1 MRKTEKKGLSNAAVG
16 LIVAIVIVIASYGA
30 FTKNVPWGGGT
41 EYDVVFNSA
50 QNLRV
55 NSPVRIAGVEVGKV
69 TKVTP
74 LPAGT
79 DPETTAQTSEGSE
92 AAGEAPLD
100 AGAVV
105 TLEIDDAGL
114 PLKEDATFKLRP
126 RLFLEGNLFV
136 EVRPGS
142 PAAPVADPEVA
153 FSPAQTSNTVQL
165 DQILTGSFQ
174 ADARQDLQVFL
185 DQFGKALIEGGG
197 AESFRTLYKSSAGS
211 FRYTSQVNEALLGE
225 NPHDLSGLITNL
237 DKVLEG
243 LGRDELAL
251 QDTITNLSTVG
262 GSFAA
267 QDEALEQAIVE
278 LPQTIEAGNT
288 AFASLNEAF
297 PPLRAFAREILPGV
311 RSTPS
316 MLDAATPLL
325 GQIRQLSRPQEL
337 RGLVSDLRPTV
348 PNLALLSRRT
358 VPFLEENR
366 ALASCFNQVII
377 PWSMDEVDGG
387 AAYNNIN
394 PVTGQVYEETGY
406 SLAGIAGESRPG
418 DANGQTIRVLAGGG
432 ANTVAIE
439 DPVTGEVSAGVTP
452 FPIEGSMPPVE
463 SSQKTPFRPDAPCEN
478 QETPDLRAVTGG
490 LGPAPASTPTDP
502 AATPTEGEAAEISE
516 DSTSIITQLAEAAE
530 LRADGERA
538 EARPI
543 QREALRDLDDF
554 YDGYGG

>member
-1 MRKTEKKGLSNAAVG
+1 MRTTEKKGLSNAAVG
-16 LIVAIVIVIASYGA
+16 LIVAIVIAIASYAA

-79 DPETTAQTSEGSE
+79 DPETAQSSESSE
-92 AAGEAPLD
+92 AAGEAPMNG
-100 AGAVV
+100 GAVV
-105 TLEIDDAGL
+105 TLEIQDAGL

-142 PAAPVADPEVA
+142 PGAPVADPEQA

-185 DQFGKALIEGGG
+185 DQFGEALIEGGG

-237 DKVLEG
+237 DKVING
-243 LGRDELAL
+243 LGRDEVAL
-251 QDTITNLSTVG
+251 QDTITNLSTVS

-267 QDEALEQAIVE
+267 QDEALEAAIAQ
-278 LPQTIEAGNT
+278 LPETIEAGNL
-288 AFASLNEAF
+288 AFAGLNEAF
-297 PPLRAFAREILPGV
+297 PPVRALAREILPGV

-325 GQIRQLSRPQEL
+325 GQIRLLSRPQEL
-337 RGLVSDLRPTV
+337 RGLVSDLRPAV
-348 PNLALLSRRT
+348 PNLAVLSRRT
-358 VPFLEENR
+358 IPFLEENR
-366 ALASCFNQVII
+366 ALASCFNEVII
-377 PWSMDEVDGG
+377 PWSLDEVDGG
-387 AAYNNIN
+387 ADYNAIHPPVGSVYQETAY
-394 PVTGQVYEETGY
+394 G
-406 SLAGIAGESRPG
+406 LAGIAGETRSG
-418 DANGQTIRVLAGGG
+418 DANGQYIRVAAGGG
-432 ANTVAIE
+432 TNTVS
-439 DPVTGEVSAGVTP
+439 VTAANGEELAGLTQ
-452 FPIEGSMPPVE
+452 FPIQGTMPPTD
-463 SSQKTPFRPDAPCEN
+463 SSAKTPFKPEVPCEKQQAPDMRGVAGGGFGPGPTNAEVEPDAVP
-478 QETPDLRAVTGG
+478 
-490 LGPAPASTPTDP
+490 
-502 AATPTEGEAAEISE
+502 EGEAAEILS
-516 DSTSIITQLAEAAE
+516 DSTSVVEGLAEAAE
-530 LRADGERA
+530 LRADGEKGA
-538 EARPI
+538 ARSLE
-543 QREALRDLDDF
+543 RKALMNLDKF